1 MSHHHALPVTLGGAV
16 YKVPKFNLGQHE
28 RMVDARAF
36 EVLRIALE
44 RADPAVGDPNAI
56 EMTFPEIKT
65 AVAAIM
71 EFSGYKSPDPNV

>member
-1 MSHHHALPVTLGGAV
+1 MSHQHALPITLGGV
-16 YKVPKFNLGQHE
+16 TFKVPKFNLGQHE
-28 RMVDARAF
+28 RMVDAKAF

-44 RADPAVGDPNAI
+44 RADPPIADPNAI
-56 EMTFPEIKT
+56 EASFPEIKA

>member
-1 MSHHHALPVTLGGAV
+1 MPPHHISITLGGAV
-16 YKVPKFNLGQHE
+16 YRVPKFNLGQHE

-36 EVLRIALE
+36 EVLRIGLE
-44 RADPAVGDPNAI
+44 RAEPKVEDPNTL
-56 EMTFPEIKT
+56 ELTFPEIKA